1 MTPHRPPQSEVP
13 SEPATP
19 WWRFPMVWLVMAG
32 PAAVVVAGLA
42 TYWIAARDADPIITE
57 SRTAT
62 ASSLPAQQARNHAA
76 TAR

>member
-1 MTPHRPPQSEVP
+1 MTHHRAPQSNVP
-13 SEPATP
+13 RELAPP

-42 TYWIAARDADPIITE
+42 TYWIAAHGADPIVTE
-57 SRTAT
+57 PPTVS